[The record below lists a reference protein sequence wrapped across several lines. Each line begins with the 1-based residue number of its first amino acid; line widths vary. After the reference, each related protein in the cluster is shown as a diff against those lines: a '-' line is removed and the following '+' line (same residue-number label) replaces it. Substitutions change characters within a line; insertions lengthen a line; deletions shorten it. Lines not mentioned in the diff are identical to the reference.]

1 MGSSEQSMG
10 SEAGPG
16 AGLGA
21 APGVWSITVEIS
33 NASGQDLL
41 LDPAN
46 TTPPMSWIGD
56 PPEWGST
63 LGENQSVTIGALVD
77 MPQTGVTLYL
87 GYRNGQQV
95 PVTISA
101 GTGPGTQNGCAVVR
115 GSATTG
121 VVTQLEPGDPQHL
134 LFAVR
139 LVPV

>member
-1 MGSSEQSMG
+1 M
-10 SEAGPG
+10 ATDPG
-16 AGLGA
+16 F
-21 APGVWSITVEIS
+21 WSITVEIS

-46 TTPPMSWIGD
+46 TIPPMSWIGD

-63 LGENQSVTIGALVD
+63 LQENASVTIGAQVET
-77 MPQTGVTLYL
+77 PQTGVTLFL

-101 GTGPGTQNGCAVVR
+101 GSGPGTQDGCAVEQ

-121 VVTQLEPGDPQHL
+121 TVTQLQGDPQHL
-134 LFAVR
+134 QFAVR
-139 LVPV
+139 LAPV

>member
-1 MGSSEQSMG
+1 MGSSEQREIG
-10 SEAGPG
+10 LANGPG
-16 AGLGA
+16 F
-21 APGVWSITVEIS
+21 WSVTVEIS

-63 LGENQSVTIGALVD
+63 LQENASVTIGAVVD
-77 MPQTGVTLYL
+77 TPQTGVTLFL

-101 GTGPGTQNGCAVVR
+101 GNGPGTEGGCSVNR

-121 VVTQLEPGDPQHL
+121 QVTQLEGDPQHL

-139 LVPV
+139 L

>member
-1 MGSSEQSMG
+1 MGMDNS
-10 SEAGPG
+10 
-16 AGLGA
+16 
-21 APGVWSITVEIS
+21 GVWSVTVEIS

-56 PPEWGST
+56 PPEWGFT
-63 LGENQSVTIGALVD
+63 LPENGSMTIGAAVD
-77 MPQTGVTLYL
+77 TPEPGVTLFL
-87 GYRNGQQV
+87 GYRNGQQI
-95 PVTISA
+95 PVTIAA
-101 GTGPGTQNGCAVVR
+101 GAGPETQNGCAVTQ

-121 VVTQLEPGDPQHL
+121 TVVQLNPGDPQHL